1 MLEASSPG
9 QENHVLQIHDFMSLV
24 ANPVLWQVPMV
35 IAIGVFDG
43 IHLGHQLILKKC
55 VSEAEEHA
63 SNGWQS
69 MVITFNRNPKM
80 THGHQKSLPPL
91 VTGRQEHALFA
102 ALGLHHHVIID
113 FSDEISKLSGEEFLG
128 LVCGFCSVKAVV
140 VGEDFRCGAPDKSAG
155 PVQLQEYLQ
164 RMSPGG
170 QVIVPPF
177 YRTEDG
183 VVTSSSRIRT
193 LLLEGDFPGVRA
205 LLGREY
211 SVDLA
216 PYPFTSQAGS
226 LKYRVSSIAQLL
238 PPAGMYETVF
248 RCMDGTSYPAHV
260 MIDDEFID
268 ICLPEQSGNAEAHRK
283 DSVSF
288 MADSL
293 GFVRSFRK

>member
-1 MLEASSPG
+1 MRGGDIPG
-9 QENHVLQIHDFMSLV
+9 RKEQGMQMHDFMSLV
-24 ANPVLWQVPMV
+24 ANPILWQVPMV

-43 IHLGHQLILKKC
+43 IHLGHQLILKEC
-55 VSEAEEHA
+55 VSLAHEHTA
-63 SNGWQS
+63 DSWQS

-80 THGHQKSLPPL
+80 THGSKNNQLPL
-91 VTGRQEHALFA
+91 ITARLEHEMFVSFDLD
-102 ALGLHHHVIID
+102 HHVIID

-128 LVCGFCSVKAVV
+128 LVCGFCSVRAVV

-183 VVTSSSRIRT
+183 LVASSSRIRA
-193 LLLEGDFPGVRA
+193 LLLDGNIPGIKP
-205 LLGREY
+205 LLGRDY

-216 PYPFTSQAGS
+216 PYPFTTQAGC
-226 LKYRVSSIAQLL
+226 LRYRVSSIAQLL

-248 RCMDGTSYPAHV
+248 RCLDGTARPAHV
-260 MIDDEFID
+260 SIDAEFID
-268 ICLPEQSGNAEAHRK
+268 IRLPEQSGEMAHGK
-283 DSVSF
+283 ATASF

-293 GFVRSFRK
+293 GFVRSFT